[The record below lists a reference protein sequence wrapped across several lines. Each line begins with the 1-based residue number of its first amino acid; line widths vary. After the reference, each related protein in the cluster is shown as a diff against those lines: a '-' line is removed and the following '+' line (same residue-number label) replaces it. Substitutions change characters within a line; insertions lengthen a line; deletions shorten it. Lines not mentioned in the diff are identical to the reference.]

1 MKSSSEIPRPAGSL
15 VSHSVRFVRNTM
27 LFYEETF
34 RECGD
39 VFTTRIPGLGNWVY
53 VCSPDLARTIFEAPP
68 DVLAGGDIEG
78 FSLAHLLG
86 QGAASHLD
94 GPAHRE
100 RRDVTAR
107 YLDTQAGLRHV
118 DDIRGIA
125 ERRLARW
132 PLGQPFRLVLE
143 LQRIAL
149 EALISV
155 FFGGAEAGTTLRLA
169 DFYEDFSFKGL
180 RSPASVHPSLQID
193 LGPWSPW
200 GRVKRRQREL
210 VKEFSRAIDARLA
223 AVGAVGA
230 VGAAGAADA
239 RGPADAGA
247 RPEADDLV
255 SGLARARLMD
265 GSRLSREVILAE
277 ILDLLFQGHEL
288 TGDSMTW
295 TMAEL
300 LTHPEVLARLR
311 QELDSVIGEEGVR
324 SSHLPGLP
332 YLEAVVYEG
341 LRRRPSN
348 FATSVKRVKQ
358 PFPLGG
364 YLLPAGTLV
373 AICYPAL
380 AMREDLFA
388 DPRGFEPDRFYGTQP
403 PPGACPFGGGPH
415 ICAGRERAI
424 VVMKVALA
432 TIARQ
437 TELKLAQEKVR
448 PVRNAYYYEP
458 SQGLLVTLESRRS

>member
-1 MKSSSEIPRPAGSL
+1 MRSSSEIPRPAGSL
-15 VSHSVRFVRNTM
+15 VSHSLRFVRNTM
-27 LFYEETF
+27 VFYEEAF

-39 VFTTRIPGLGNWVY
+39 VFATRIPGLGNWVY
-53 VCSPDLARTIFEAPP
+53 VCSPDLAQAIFAAPP
-68 DVLAGGDIEG
+68 EILAGGDIEG

-86 QGAASHLD
+86 KGAASHLD
-94 GPAHRE
+94 GAEHRE
-100 RRDVTAR
+100 RRDVTSR

-118 DDIRGIA
+118 DDIRAIT

-132 PLGQPFRLVLE
+132 PVGQPFPLVLE

-149 EALISV
+149 ESLLSV
-155 FFGGAEAGTTLRLA
+155 FFGGSAAGTVPRLA
-169 DFYEDFSFKGL
+169 DLYEDFSFKGL
-180 RSPASVHPSLQID
+180 RSPASVHPSLQVD

-210 VKEFSRAIDARLA
+210 IEAFSKEIDARLA
-223 AVGAVGA
+223 GIGATDP
-230 VGAAGAADA
+230 AG
-239 RGPADAGA
+239 AGA
-247 RPEADDLV
+247 RPEGDDLV
-255 SGLARARLMD
+255 GGLAAARLAD

-300 LTHPEVLARLR
+300 LAHPEVLARLR
-311 QELDSVIGEEGVR
+311 QEVEPVIGGEGIR
-324 SSHLPGLP
+324 ASQMAGLP

-348 FATSVKRVKQ
+348 FASSVRRVKQ
-358 PFPLGG
+358 PFELGG

-380 AMREDLFA
+380 AMREDLFP
-388 DPRGFEPDRFYGTQP
+388 DPHGFEPQRFNGIQP
-403 PPGACPFGGGPH
+403 PPGACPFGGGAH
-415 ICAGRERAI
+415 RCAGSGLAV

-432 TIARQ
+432 TIVRRV
-437 TELKLAQEKVR
+437 ELKLAQEEVR

-458 SQGLLVTLESRRS
+458 NKGLLVTLASRRA

>member
-230 VGAAGAADA
+230 VGTVCAVAYAMPPRPRLDATMKVTGSDRCALRCMISILPFLKFDSEKPEITAGST
-239 RGPADAGA
+239 R
-247 RPEADDLV
+247 RCE
-255 SGLARARLMD
+255 
-265 GSRLSREVILAE
+265 
-277 ILDLLFQGHEL
+277 
-288 TGDSMTW
+288 
-295 TMAEL
+295 
-300 LTHPEVLARLR
+300 R
-311 QELDSVIGEEGVR
+311 QSVVR
-324 SSHLPGLP
+324 STALP
-332 YLEAVVYEG
+332 
-341 LRRRPSN
+341 S
-348 FATSVKRVKQ
+348 F
-358 PFPLGG
+358 
-364 YLLPAGTLV
+364 
-373 AICYPAL
+373 
-380 AMREDLFA
+380 
-388 DPRGFEPDRFYGTQP
+388 
-403 PPGACPFGGGPH
+403 
-415 ICAGRERAI
+415 
-424 VVMKVALA
+424 
-432 TIARQ
+432 
-437 TELKLAQEKVR
+437 
-448 PVRNAYYYEP
+448 
-458 SQGLLVTLESRRS
+458 